1 MSLNI
6 KMKHIVISTLI
17 TLSVTALLVL
27 TFATPTSTMAAVYW
41 ADKVID
47 HSGYKRDNSFNNN
60 CYSPNQLLG
69 KPSIMPDFGESVCAW
84 SPQAIRRNDY
94 LILGYNTPINVE
106 QVAIYENLNPG
117 AIVKVTLI
125 GRDNDTIIYMNSDPR
140 PANIREGKMFNIYCN
155 RTSFK
160 VSQVR
165 IDINTYRYNEDYQ
178 IDAVAI
184 SDSKEPI
191 EVKINFSKDVMEM
204 GDPENLGPNI
214 NSRAAELAPVIAPDG
229 KTIYFTRERHPENTG
244 QQSIWYSEMDK
255 NGKFQLA
262 KNIGSPLNT
271 RFHSFAISIL
281 PDGNSMMVG
290 NVYYPD
296 GRVGAGFS
304 MTYKKGNEWSMPEAV
319 KIRDFYNTGGKG
331 SYCLASSG
339 KILILSIQGAD
350 GYGGS
355 DLYVSFLND
364 DGTWSR
370 PMNLGAG
377 INTPDREDSPFL
389 AADGVTLYFSSAGY
403 PGYGSNDIFMTKR
416 LDDTWKRWSEPVNLG
431 PKINTNGW
439 DAYFTITASG
449 DYAYFVSSQNSLGN
463 EDIFRVALPQELRPE
478 KVILVAGKVIDKKT
492 NKPVAASIH
501 YEKLSTGEDMGIAR
515 ANATTG
521 EYKIAL
527 PANEKYGFR
536 AEAKNYIA
544 INENLDLTKLK
555 DNTQEIKRDLYLVPL
570 EQGQAIIINNLFFE
584 FAQSDLLPESFPELD
599 RLAKLMKESPTMQ
612 IRLEGH
618 TDNVGTHQAN
628 MTLSQKR
635 VESVMDYLVNK
646 GIKKERIVTKGLGAT
661 KPIAP
666 NATEEGRAKNRRV
679 ECYIISK

>member
-1 MSLNI
+1 
-6 KMKHIVISTLI
+6 MKHIVISTLI
-17 TLSVTALLVL
+17 TLSITALLVL
-27 TFATPTSTMAAVYW
+27 KFATSTPTMAAVYW
-41 ADKVID
+41 ADRVID
-47 HSGYKRDNSFNNN
+47 NSGHKKDRSLNVN

-69 KPSIMPDFGESVCAW
+69 KPSIMPNFGESVCAW
-84 SPQAIRRNDY
+84 SPQAMRRNDY
-94 LILGYNTPINVE
+94 VVLGYNTPINVE
-106 QVAIYENLNPG
+106 QVAIYENINPG
-117 AIVKVTLI
+117 AIIKVTLI

-140 PANIREGKMFNIYCN
+140 PTNNSQGKMFNIYCD

-165 IDINTYRYNEDYQ
+165 IDINTYRYNNDGYQ

-191 EVKINFSKDVMEM
+191 DVNINFSKDIAEM
-204 GDPENLGPNI
+204 GDPENLGENI

-229 KTIYFTRERHPENTG
+229 KTIYFTRERHPENSG
-244 QQSIWYSEMDK
+244 QQSIWYSEIDK

-262 KNIGSPLNT
+262 KNIGPPLNT
-271 RFHSFAISIL
+271 KFNSFAISIL
-281 PDGNSMMVG
+281 PDGNSMLVG
-290 NVYYPD
+290 NIYYPD
-296 GRVGAGFS
+296 GRAGAGFS
-304 MTYKKGNEWSMPEAV
+304 MTYKKGNEWSMPEPV

-339 KILILSIQGAD
+339 KILILSIQGTD
-350 GYGGS
+350 GLGSS

-370 PMNLGAG
+370 PMNLGTE

-416 LDDTWKRWSEPVNLG
+416 LDDSWKRWTEPVNLG

-449 DYAYFVSSQNSLGN
+449 DYAYFVSSQNSMGN
-463 EDIFRVALPQELRPE
+463 EDIFRVALPHELRPE

-492 NKPVAASIH
+492 NKPVAANIY
-501 YEKLSTGEDMGIAR
+501 YEKLSTGENMGIAR
-515 ANATTG
+515 SNPTTG

-536 AEAKNYIA
+536 AEAKDYIA

-555 DNTQEIKRDLYLVPL
+555 DNISEIKRDLYLVPL
-570 EQGQAIIINNLFFE
+570 EQGQAIVINNLFFE
-584 FAQSDLLPESFPELD
+584 FAQSELLPESFPELD
-599 RLAKLMKESPTMQ
+599 RLAKLMQESPTMK

-618 TDNVGTHQAN
+618 TDNIGTNQAN

-635 VESVMDYLVNK
+635 VEAVMNYLVSKGVDKNK
-646 GIKKERIVTKGLGAT
+646 ITTVGRGAL
-661 KPIAP
+661 KPVVS
-666 NATEEGRAKNRRV
+666 NNTEEGRAKNRRV